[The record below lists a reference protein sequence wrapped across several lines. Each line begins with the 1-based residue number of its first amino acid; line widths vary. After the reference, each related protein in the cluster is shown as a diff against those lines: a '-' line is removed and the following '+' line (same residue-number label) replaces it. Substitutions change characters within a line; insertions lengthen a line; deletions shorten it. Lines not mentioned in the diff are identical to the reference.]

1 MRDRKSDAERPWKP
15 SDWLVRFYS
24 GIKHKGSVLDVAC
37 GAGRHFSLGLSRAKR
52 LTGVDRDISQAA
64 QYANAHYANVEGLTL
79 IEADLEDGRPFP
91 FRGQHFDGVIVT
103 NYLWRPIL
111 ADIVGAVAVDGVLIY
126 ETFGIG
132 QETFGKPSNPD
143 FLLRPGEL
151 LDAVTG
157 RLRIVAYEH
166 ARLAGPERIV
176 QRIAAVGP
184 GHPWPGSQ
192 PPWA

>member
-1 MRDRKSDAERPWKP
+1 MRERKSSDEKPCFHGTGRP
-15 SDWLVRFYS
+15 SDWVVRFYS
-24 GIKHKGSVLDVAC
+24 GIKHKGRVLDVAC
-37 GAGRHFSLGLSRAKR
+37 GAGRHFSLGLSSGKR
-52 LTGVDRDISQAA
+52 LTGVDRDILQAA
-64 QYANAHYANVEGLTL
+64 QYSSAQGLTL
-79 IEADLEDGRPFP
+79 IEADLEDGRPFL
-91 FRGQHFDGVIVT
+91 FRGQKFDGVIVT

-111 ADIVGAVAVDGVLIY
+111 ADIIAAVAADGVFIY

-132 QETFGKPSNPD
+132 QEKIGKPTNPD

-151 LDAVTG
+151 MDAVAG
-157 RLRIVAYEH
+157 HLRIVAYEH

-184 GHPWPGSQ
+184 EHAWPGSE